1 MTGTVRDWT
10 WQATAESRAQEQV
23 SVRAGAEVLALG
35 SLMWWVAAHHH
46 ISWHLLLA
54 VALSP
59 LLLLMVRRAHCAG
72 LPLLWQEYGL
82 CVDTGTPADASRDTA
97 PRPVVQA
104 VALVVKCG
112 FWFWWPVLW
121 MLKPLPPGEQEA
133 GFEEDAGSVPGP
145 AARRAGGGDA
155 ELAEYL
161 NEYAAYPPQDEPAS
175 PARTASLQRRLC
187 WQAWSQWQLV
197 VAGSVMLAGSV
208 SALVLRVHPASAES
222 PVVVLKHALGLQW
235 YEVSFF
241 WKETLLLALICSGLM
256 LWISARANAERIAG
270 RWAAYAQSRMPVH
283 LRRMRRLSRARRVL
297 AGVLLVLST
306 AHCLISLPE
315 LRRHLPAPLLQ
326 RMELVLLGPKKK
338 QRSR

>member
-1 MTGTVRDWT
+1 
-10 WQATAESRAQEQV
+10 
-23 SVRAGAEVLALG
+23 
-35 SLMWWVAAHHH
+35 
-46 ISWHLLLA
+46 
-54 VALSP
+54 
-59 LLLLMVRRAHCAG
+59 
-72 LPLLWQEYGL
+72 
-82 CVDTGTPADASRDTA
+82 
-97 PRPVVQA
+97 
-104 VALVVKCG
+104 
-112 FWFWWPVLW
+112 
-121 MLKPLPPGEQEA
+121 
-133 GFEEDAGSVPGP
+133 
-145 AARRAGGGDA
+145 
-155 ELAEYL
+155 
-161 NEYAAYPPQDEPAS
+161 
-175 PARTASLQRRLC
+175 
-187 WQAWSQWQLV
+187 
-197 VAGSVMLAGSV
+197 MLAGSV

-283 LRRMRRLSRARRVL
+283 LRRMRRLSGARRVL
-297 AGVLLVLST
+297 AALLLVLST